1 MNFHQKPKVYAPT
14 VELKVAN
21 LERSLAF
28 YQEVIGLNVLDH
40 STTNASLTADGVN
53 VLIKLEQ
60 PANVTPRNEQNTG
73 LYHFAL
79 LVPTRK
85 DLGIVL
91 KHLIETR
98 NPLQGGSDHLVSE
111 AIYLADPDM
120 NGIEIYTDRPSEN
133 WQWHNEYVVMD
144 SKRLDVDGLLA
155 LAENEAFTG
164 LPKGTIMGH
173 IHLQVSDLNSTEKFY
188 CEGLGFDVVTKY
200 GSQALFIS
208 TGRYHHHIGLNTWHS
223 AGGVAP
229 SDRSAGLKNFT
240 LLYPS
245 EEEKSVVVN
254 RLKNMGAF
262 VFEENGVTFTK
273 DPSGITIQLLVGNE
287 K

>member
-14 VELKVAN
+14 VELKVAS

-28 YQEVIGLNVLDH
+28 YQEVIGLKILDQ
-40 STTNASLTADGVN
+40 SATNASLTADGVN
-53 VLIKLEQ
+53 ALLKLEQ
-60 PANVTPRNEQNTG
+60 PENITPRNERNTG

-120 NGIEIYTDRPSEN
+120 NGIEIYVDRPSED
-133 WQWHNEYVVMD
+133 WQWNNEYVVMD
-144 SKRLDVDGLLA
+144 SRRLDVEGLLA
-155 LAENEAFTG
+155 LAENEVFTG

-223 AGGVAP
+223 AGGSAP
-229 SDRSAGLKNFT
+229 SESSAGLKQYT
-240 LLYPS
+240 LVYPS
-245 EEEKSVVVN
+245 EEERANAIN

-262 VFEENGVTFTK
+262 VSVENNTTLTK
-273 DPSGITIQLLVGNE
+273 DPSGNTIQLVVG
-287 K
+287 